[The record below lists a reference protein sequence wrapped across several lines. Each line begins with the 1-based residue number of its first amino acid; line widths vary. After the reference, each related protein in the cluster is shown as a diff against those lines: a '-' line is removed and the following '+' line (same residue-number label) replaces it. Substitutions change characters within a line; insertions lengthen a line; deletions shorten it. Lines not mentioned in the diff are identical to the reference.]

1 MKKSLLM
8 VSAIIAVAVAA
19 VWLAR
24 GVDLAALIKHL
35 HGR

>member
-8 VSAIIAVAVAA
+8 AAAIIVVAVAA

-24 GVDLAALIKHL
+24 GVDLMALIKQL

>member
-1 MKKSLLM
+1 MKKSLLV
-8 VSAIIAVAVAA
+8 VSAIAAAIVAT

-24 GVDLAALIKHL
+24 GVDLMTLIKHL

>member
-1 MKKSLLM
+1 MKKSLLV
-8 VSAIIAVAVAA
+8 VSAIAAAIVAM

-24 GVDLAALIKHL
+24 GVDLMALIKQL